1 MGAGLPVA
9 PLRTF
14 FLLFTGR
21 FTPPLATLTLGS
33 SRFSGVSSGPDREQ
47 DGTEPLAFYEMTF
60 CNEASSAPL
69 WIPAAP
75 GLMRVYTVETKSPS
89 VTGGGRAPSPVQVWG
104 WLTPQVLSRSN
115 GGSDGADG
123 PGAGEWRPAALLFG
137 LLPTWPRTPD
147 RGERDIPRLFSTPS
161 CATGDPRVTPSPRS

>member
-21 FTPPLATLTLGS
+21 FTPPLGTLTLGP

-60 CNEASSAPL
+60 CNVASSAPL

-75 GLMRVYTVETKSPS
+75 GDGALGLVRVYTVETESPS
-89 VTGGGRAPSPVQVWG
+89 VTGSGRAPSPVQVWG
-104 WLTPQVLSRSN
+104 WLTSQV
-115 GGSDGADG
+115 
-123 PGAGEWRPAALLFG
+123 
-137 LLPTWPRTPD
+137 
-147 RGERDIPRLFSTPS
+147 
-161 CATGDPRVTPSPRS
+161 